1 MLRFVLLLI
10 TAGTI
15 CAQPVFRFQNNFWVN
30 MHHFVRGE
38 QWRRA
43 HNQALELPLESL
55 SAPERAAWEGAL
67 DAYQEMATRSL
78 IADREM
84 VEFNNALAVADP
96 FEEWKNAPVNRGMAA
111 LKGGATFVYRA
122 HRWDRDQRDNAAW
135 ITPHEPEIQRHAVAM
150 RRAIAA
156 AFHVKAPREPI
167 LVDVAREVGPQLAYT
182 TGGPVGYSGHSVIAP
197 QKNADPMIAMDTI
210 FHEISHTMD
219 RAINDQLYGE
229 AERQHVDPPQQLWH
243 ALTIYTTWKL
253 TKRELRPKPGV
264 PYTPDA
270 DADVRFERNGW
281 EKLRVALDKDWQPYL
296 DG

>member
-43 HNQALELPLESL
+43 HNQALEIPLESL
-55 SAPERAAWEGAL
+55 SDEERGAWKRAL
-67 DAYQEMATRSL
+67 DGYREMATQSL
-78 IADREM
+78 IA
-84 VEFNNALAVADP
+84 VPALVQLNNTLAISEPSAPEALLIA
-96 FEEWKNAPVNRGMAA
+96 AP
-111 LKGGATFVYRA
+111 VYRA
-122 HRWDRDQRDNAAW
+122 HRWDRDQRENAAW

-219 RAINDQLYGE
+219 RAINDQLYSE
-229 AERQHVDPPQQLWH
+229 AERLHLDPPQQLWH
-243 ALTIYTTWKL
+243 ALTIYTTWKV